1 MYYEDVFRRERL
13 RRVIQDVLVDGACYD
28 KPRWGA
34 GGYRFRRRFDVEQE
48 WNGIII
54 LAKASKEERNR
65 G

>member
-1 MYYEDVFRRERL
+1 M
-13 RRVIQDVLVDGACYD
+13 IQDVLVDGACYD